1 MDIIT
6 YLNNNNIIV
15 DENIARK
22 SDRNIIDISKQ
33 IDLIVMIQ
41 SRLMNNGVTIIP
53 RINSTIGKDIESF
66 RVQNKKVEKILN
78 MIRVND
84 NKTSLDWYI
93 LEEGNVALDRAKKSF
108 NAIDNE
114 IYFEIIRRS
123 MSNYEMCLGRVDEGN
138 LKLEEN
144 EVLKIRTTKYISYNL
159 IEHDLFKYIK
169 RLNRRGFNI
178 QTEKVIDEFIYKSS
192 LSEKSKN
199 YLISLCNYPYETM
212 KLIYKYRYYEDNDYD
227 DWMKDIKMAIEI
239 DGDEII

>member
-22 SDRNIIDISKQ
+22 GDRNIIDISNQ

-53 RINSTIGKDIESF
+53 RINSTIGKDVENF
-66 RVQNKKVEKILN
+66 RVQNKKVEKILKS
-78 MIRVND
+78 ISLND
-84 NKTSLDWYI
+84 DKSNLDYYI
-93 LEEGNVALDRAKKSF
+93 LEKGNIALERAKKSF
-108 NAIDNE
+108 DVMDNE
-114 IYFEIIRRS
+114 IYFELIRRS
-123 MSNYEMCLGRVDEGN
+123 MNNYEICLGRVDEGN
-138 LKLEEN
+138 LKFEEN
-144 EVLKIRTTKYISYNL
+144 EILKIRTTKYISYNL

-169 RLNRRGFNI
+169 RIKRRGFNI

-199 YLISLCNYPYETM
+199 YLTALCNYPFETM
-212 KLIYKYRYYEDNDYD
+212 KLLYKYRCCQDNDYD
-227 DWMKDIKMAIEI
+227 EWIKKIKVAIEI

>member
-22 SDRNIIDISKQ
+22 GDRNIIDISNQ

-53 RINSTIGKDIESF
+53 RINSTIGKDVENF
-66 RVQNKKVEKILN
+66 RVQNKKVEKILKS
-78 MIRVND
+78 ISLND
-84 NKTSLDWYI
+84 DKSNLDYYI
-93 LEEGNVALDRAKKSF
+93 LEKGNIALERAKKSF
-108 NAIDNE
+108 DVMDNE
-114 IYFEIIRRS
+114 IYFELIRRS
-123 MSNYEMCLGRVDEGN
+123 MNNYEMCLGRVDEGN
-138 LKLEEN
+138 LKFEEN
-144 EVLKIRTTKYISYNL
+144 EILKIRTTKYISYNL

-169 RLNRRGFNI
+169 RIKRRGFNI

-199 YLISLCNYPYETM
+199 YLTALCNYPFETM
-212 KLIYKYRYYEDNDYD
+212 KLLYKYRCCQDNDYD
-227 DWMKDIKMAIEI
+227 EWIKKIKVAIEI

>member
-22 SDRNIIDISKQ
+22 GDRNIIDISNQ

-53 RINSTIGKDIESF
+53 RINSTIGKDVENF
-66 RVQNKKVEKILN
+66 RVQNKKVEKILKS
-78 MIRVND
+78 ISLND
-84 NKTSLDWYI
+84 DKSNLDYYI
-93 LEEGNVALDRAKKSF
+93 LEKGNIALERAKKSF
-108 NAIDNE
+108 DVMDNQ
-114 IYFEIIRRS
+114 IYFELIRRS
-123 MSNYEMCLGRVDEGN
+123 MNNYEIWLGRVDEGN
-138 LKLEEN
+138 LKFEEN
-144 EVLKIRTTKYISYNL
+144 EILKIRTTKYISYNL

-169 RLNRRGFNI
+169 RIKRRGFNI

-199 YLISLCNYPYETM
+199 YLTALCNYPFETM
-212 KLIYKYRYYEDNDYD
+212 KLLYKYRCCQDNDYD
-227 DWMKDIKMAIEI
+227 EWIKKIKVAIEI

>member
-22 SDRNIIDISKQ
+22 GDRNIIDISNQ

-53 RINSTIGKDIESF
+53 RINSTIGKDVENF
-66 RVQNKKVEKILN
+66 RVQNKKVEKILKS
-78 MIRVND
+78 ISLND
-84 NKTSLDWYI
+84 DKSNLDYYI
-93 LEEGNVALDRAKKSF
+93 LEKGNIALERAKKSF
-108 NAIDNE
+108 DVMDNE
-114 IYFEIIRRS
+114 IYFELIRRS
-123 MSNYEMCLGRVDEGN
+123 MNNYEMCLGRVDEGN
-138 LKLEEN
+138 LKFEEN
-144 EVLKIRTTKYISYNL
+144 EILKIRTTKYISYNL
-159 IEHDLFKYIK
+159 IEHDLFKYI
-169 RLNRRGFNI
+169 NI

-199 YLISLCNYPYETM
+199 YLTALCNYPFETM
-212 KLIYKYRYYEDNDYD
+212 KLLYKYRCCQDNDYD
-227 DWMKDIKMAIEI
+227 EWIKKIKVAIEI